1 MKPVLNIDTSFGL
14 VEFDYINS
22 SSLELY
28 KRRQLEERV
37 SYDIERRYNSK
48 ISASLLDFG
57 KLRHTKFNEELLT
70 REVGCCVCNYDGPDQ
85 SSYSIKGEHN
95 SILIYMAIL
104 KTMWNDVKT
113 YDEIKRVMRLRKI
126 IRKNMMESKKE
137 GFMKIKYNNR
147 LYD

>member
-28 KRRQLEERV
+28 KRRQLEERI

-48 ISASLLDFG
+48 ISASLLELG
-57 KLRHTKFNEELLT
+57 KHRHYKFNDHLLT
-70 REVGCCVCNYDGPDQ
+70 CEVGYCVCNYDGPDQ

-126 IRKNMMESKKE
+126 IRKNMMGSKKE

>member
-28 KRRQLEERV
+28 KRKLLEERI

-57 KLRHTKFNEELLT
+57 KLRHTKF
-70 REVGCCVCNYDGPDQ
+70 
-85 SSYSIKGEHN
+85 SSYHR
-95 SILIYMAIL
+95 YY
-104 KTMWNDVKT
+104 
-113 YDEIKRVMRLRKI
+113 YDRW
-126 IRKNMMESKKE
+126 SC
-137 GFMKIKYNNR
+137 
-147 LYD
+147 

>member
-28 KRRQLEERV
+28 KRRQLEERI

-57 KLRHTKFNEELLT
+57 KVRHYKFNDNLLT
-70 REVGCCVCNYDGPDQ
+70 REVGYCVCEYDGPDQ

>member
-1 MKPVLNIDTSFGL
+1 MKPVLNIDTSLGL

-28 KRRQLEERV
+28 KRKLLEERI

-57 KLRHTKFNEELLT
+57 KLRHYKFNEELLT
-70 REVGCCVCNYDGPDQ
+70 REVGCCVWNYDGPDQ

-137 GFMKIKYNNR
+137 GFMKIKWNGK
-147 LYD
+147 

>member
-1 MKPVLNIDTSFGL
+1 MKPALNIDTSFGL

-22 SSLELY
+22 TPQELY
-28 KRRQLEERV
+28 KRKLLEERV

-48 ISASLLDFG
+48 VSASLLDFG
-57 KLRHTKFNEELLT
+57 KLRHYKFNEELLT
-70 REVGCCVCNYDGPDQ
+70 CEVGYCVCDYDGPDQ

-113 YDEIKRVMRLRKI
+113 YAEVKRVIRLRKI
-126 IRKNMMESKKE
+126 IRKNIKDTKRT
-137 GFMKIKYNNR
+137 GFNYLKSW
-147 LYD
+147 LLL

>member
-28 KRRQLEERV
+28 KRKLLEERI

-57 KLRHTKFNEELLT
+57 KLRHYKFNEELLT
-70 REVGCCVCNYDGPDQ
+70 REVGCCVWNYDGPDQ

-126 IRKNMMESKKE
+126 IRKNMKE
-137 GFMKIKYNNR
+137 
-147 LYD
+147 